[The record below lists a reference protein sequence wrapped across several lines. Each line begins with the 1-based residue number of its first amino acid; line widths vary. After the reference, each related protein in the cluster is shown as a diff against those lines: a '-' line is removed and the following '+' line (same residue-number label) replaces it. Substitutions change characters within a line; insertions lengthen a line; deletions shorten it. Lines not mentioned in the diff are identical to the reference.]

1 MKGENRIPA
10 PDSLFSREALF
21 DIGWLVRDTQPTHL
35 ALISPTQKDAVVK
48 AHDMA
53 YAEATQLSVILA
65 MKVHQWMPD
74 GIILVVGLCVR
85 CSGAGEVTTTWP
97 DRLDLPPEP
106 LEEPTRCASCKGTG
120 RAMCVIRV
128 AEGQV
133 P

>member
-1 MKGENRIPA
+1 MKGQNRIPA

-21 DIGWLVRDTQPTHL
+21 DIGGLVRDTQPTHL
-35 ALISPTQKDAVVK
+35 ALISPTQKEAVVK
-48 AHDMA
+48 GQMG
-53 YAEATQLSVILA
+53 YEEATQISVVLG

-85 CSGAGEVTTTWP
+85 CSGTGGVTTTWP
-97 DRLDLPPEP
+97 ERLDLPPEP
-106 LEEPTRCASCKGTG
+106 LEEPQRCASCKGTG